1 MRGNLKVP
9 PRPLRMREP
18 KGSPTP
24 PPFHVM
30 LLYRIFVQN
39 ICCSLRSLMR
49 GTDWSAKAD
58 LSPSV
63 ARCIG
68 FNHMA
73 NLFFFILY
81 KKEKL
86 LLPLPFPLFF
96 GLFPFFTF
104 RFRFRLLLLCCI
116 CNIFIEFF

>member
-1 MRGNLKVP
+1 
-9 PRPLRMREP
+9 MREP
-18 KGSPTP
+18 KGFPTP
-24 PPFHVM
+24 LPFHVM
-30 LLYRIFVQN
+30 LLYNTYVQN
-39 ICCSLRSLMR
+39 ICSSLRSLMR
-49 GTDWSAKAD
+49 GTDWSANAD

-81 KKEKL
+81 KKEN
-86 LLPLPFPLFF
+86 LPLSLFLPLKHNVERRGYGGTFRFPQVERKGCGETFRFPLFF

-104 RFRFRLLLLCCI
+104 
-116 CNIFIEFF
+116 